1 MHVQITRGKRK
12 ACFSWLPRHEPQRP
26 GPTVV
31 GASPALGGG
40 AERSHESGGLNAVV
54 AWKSPRLRLASAER
68 ARTPPSFSGPA
79 GPQVR
84 WLVLAKSTRA
94 LERACPFPAPWTGAL
109 PLGPPRG
116 RFRGPGKTKRKLGG
130 REASRGAVPGCHHRR
145 RFVGSAR
152 LKLGCKETAYA
163 RRTHGRRRS
172 GGRWRDCQLGFLG
185 GSMPSLELEGVT
197 SYYRVSRANERSKC
211 FGSPS
216 TDSTHAFDLRL
227 PCAFP
232 ADPCEATTRRCRRRG
247 HDPWPLF
254 IFFCSALVSPVQ
266 PCSCSMEHARFTN
279 GFCSFVKTK
288 DFRSIIVFPTD
299 QVLDK

>member
-116 RFRGPGKTKRKLGG
+116 RFRGPGKTKRKLVG
-130 REASRGAVPGCHHRR
+130 REASRGPYPAAITV
-145 RFVGSAR
+145 VGSWVRRASSLDAR
-152 LKLGCKETAYA
+152 KRPTRDGPMGGGGAVAGGGTA
-163 RRTHGRRRS
+163 S
-172 GGRWRDCQLGFLG
+172 
-185 GSMPSLELEGVT
+185 S
-197 SYYRVSRANERSKC
+197 VSS
-211 FGSPS
+211 
-216 TDSTHAFDLRL
+216 
-227 PCAFP
+227 
-232 ADPCEATTRRCRRRG
+232 ADPCRPWNSKALPVTTVFRERTNEARPC
-247 HDPWPLF
+247 LF
-254 IFFCSALVSPVQ
+254 VGLGSAS
-266 PCSCSMEHARFTN
+266 E
-279 GFCSFVKTK
+279 
-288 DFRSIIVFPTD
+288 
-299 QVLDK
+299 